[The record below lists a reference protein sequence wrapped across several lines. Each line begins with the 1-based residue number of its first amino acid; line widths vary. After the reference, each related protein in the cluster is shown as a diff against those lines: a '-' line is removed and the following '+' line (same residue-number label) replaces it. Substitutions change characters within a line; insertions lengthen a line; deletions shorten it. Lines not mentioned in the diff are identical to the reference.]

1 MLPESFPPECLVTS
15 KHFFF
20 NFTKVF
26 PGVFFSFEFFLT
38 ALLLCAVWSFD
49 YFLFLLYTFLSLCSL
64 TTIII
69 CLTDST
75 LKPMP
80 VFKIIAFSA
89 AIAFSPAENPTSGKE
104 YLFKPLGFFFLLFSF
119 NLLLHFFRHSFEY
132 LRVGVVFKVFFPAVF
147 FIYF

>member
-1 MLPESFPPECLVTS
+1 MLPVSFPPECLVTS

-20 NFTKVF
+20 ILLRSFRVF
-26 PGVFFSFEFFLT
+26 ISFEFFLT
-38 ALLLCAVWSFD
+38 ALLLSAVWSFD
-49 YFLFLLYTFLSLCSL
+49 YFLFLLNTFLSLYSL
-64 TTIII
+64 TTVII

-104 YLFKPLGFFFLLFSF
+104 YLFKRLIFFFFFFVYTFYLF
-119 NLLLHFFRHSFEY
+119 LHFF
-132 LRVGVVFKVFFPAVF
+132 
-147 FIYF
+147 